1 MQMTARRPS
10 LSPLLNR
17 VRDRSPGLAA
27 GLLGGVVAAGL
38 GLGST
43 AVLVMVMWISSP
55 YPDSGP
61 AGALHVAA
69 GLWLLAHGTELVRT
83 DTLSGVPA
91 PVGVTPLLLLALP
104 LWLLHRAARDAVDAP
119 PDDGTG
125 GADRRGGARGEGRGG
140 GRGEGRGEG
149 RGGGRGDADSPPPV
163 PARTAWTGVVLGY
176 LGVATAAALYASGGA
191 LRPAWGWTALSL
203 PLVVGAAAGA
213 GVWTAHGR
221 PHPPTERLLRRAPA
235 PVRRFV
241 LGHDGRTRLA
251 VAARAAAAG
260 LAVLVGGGALLL
272 AVSLVAHGDAAQDS
286 FVRLTEGWSG
296 RVAVLLLCVALIPNA
311 AVWASAYGLGPGF
324 TLGVGHVVGPLSAD
338 PAPLLPPFPLLAAV
352 PDAGTG
358 SLPNWAAC
366 AVPLAAGA
374 TVGWF
379 TVRAALR
386 AERDV
391 RRGAPR
397 AEPWSGGRLAA
408 TAGLAAVLCGV
419 GAALLAAL
427 SGGPMGVSALAGFGP
442 VAWQTGPA
450 AAAWTAAVAVPV
462 ALLRTRRAAGTEATA
477 AARAASAGAVP
488 PGGQQRS
495 AGRESGADEAA
506 ARPAGRTSWLGIGR
520 PRGANGPSEAGT
532 SAGAGVVGGPD
543 AGAVA
548 EGAAAPAEA
557 PETGARRGLRGL
569 LPGLRKRTAG
579 ADEPPGT
586 PGGEQ
591 PHALAA
597 RGRFGDD
604 LDFEPY
610 DFEPYDF
617 LPVDPPVPSPWPD
630 EPSREPR
637 PTAPREAAPPAS
649 SAAPVRTAEPQEPP
663 APLNSPGTQDGSEA
677 QEAQEAPEGPEAS
690 EAPDAA
696 EPGGSSRA
704 PGTS

>member
-1 MQMTARRPS
+1 MAGVMQMTARRPS

-38 GLGST
+38 GLGSS

-104 LWLLHRAARDAVDAP
+104 VWLLHRAARDAVDAP
-119 PDDGTG
+119 PEGGTG
-125 GADRRGGARGEGRGG
+125 GPDRRGGA
-140 GRGEGRGEG
+140 RGEG

-191 LRPAWGWTALSL
+191 LRPAWDWTAVSL
-203 PLVVGAAAGA
+203 PLVVAVAAGA
-213 GVWTAHGR
+213 GVWTAYGR
-221 PHPPTERLLRRAPA
+221 PHPPAERLLRRAPA

-260 LAVLVGGGALLL
+260 LTVLVGGGALLL
-272 AVSLVAHGDAAQDS
+272 AVSLVAHGDAAQHS
-286 FVRLTEGWSG
+286 FVQLTEGWSG
-296 RVAVLLLCVALIPNA
+296 RFAVLLLCLALTPNA

-352 PDAGTG
+352 PDAGAG
-358 SLPNWAAC
+358 ALPNWAAC

-386 AERDV
+386 EERDA
-391 RRGAPR
+391 RRGSPR
-397 AEPWSGGRLAA
+397 AEAWPGGRLAA
-408 TAGLAAVLCGV
+408 TAGLAALLCGT

-427 SGGPMGVSALAGFGP
+427 SGGPMGVSALADFGP

-450 AAAWTAAVAVPV
+450 AAVWTAAVAVPV
-462 ALLRTRRAAGTEATA
+462 ALLLRTRRGAGTA
-477 AARAASAGAVP
+477 AAAAGSEGPTGA
-488 PGGQQRS
+488 PGGQR
-495 AGRESGADEAA
+495 GSGADEAG
-506 ARPAGRTSWLGIGR
+506 ARTAGRTSWLGIGR
-520 PRGANGPSEAGT
+520 PRGANAPTDAGT
-532 SAGAGVVGGPD
+532 STGPGTAGGPD
-543 AGAVA
+543 AGDGA

-557 PETGARRGLRGL
+557 PEAGARRGLRRL
-569 LPGLRKRTAG
+569 LPGLRRRAAG
-579 ADEPPGT
+579 ADEAPGT
-586 PGGEQ
+586 PAGEQ
-591 PHALAA
+591 PDAFAA
-597 RGRFGDD
+597 RGPFGDD
-604 LDFEPY
+604 A

-617 LPVDPPVPSPWPD
+617 LPVDPPVASPWPD
-630 EPSREPR
+630 EPSGESRW
-637 PTAPREAAPPAS
+637 TAPREAPRPAPAPAPAAA
-649 SAAPVRTAEPQEPP
+649 AAPVRTPESQDAPE
-663 APLNSPGTQDGSEA
+663 PLNPTGAPGGSEA
-677 QEAQEAPEGPEAS
+677 PAVPQ
-690 EAPDAA
+690 APDAA
-696 EPGGSSRA
+696 EPDGSSRA
-704 PGTS
+704 PGTP